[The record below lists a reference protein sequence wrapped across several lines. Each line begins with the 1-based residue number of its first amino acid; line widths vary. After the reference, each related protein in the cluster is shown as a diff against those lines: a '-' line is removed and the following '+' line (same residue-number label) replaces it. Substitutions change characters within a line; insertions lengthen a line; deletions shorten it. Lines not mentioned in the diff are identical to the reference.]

1 MSAPVQDL
9 PRPLGLAVGLSEPVP
24 DAAPGPTLDL
34 RPLVGAL
41 WSERQRLAAFALGG
55 GALALLLAFVLPPT
69 FVASVSVL
77 EAPRSNGAS
86 ALEQL
91 GMSADLLGLRSG
103 GGSNALTYPDVLR
116 SRRLLGTLLEQ
127 PFRNQAGAQKPL
139 IEWVQPGAPSPQRTS
154 LAIDELRQRLDI
166 ALDRRT
172 NLLRVSVSDRDPVLA
187 AAVANAACAEL
198 QRVVMTAMMTQAGA
212 NRRFI
217 EQQLVGAHQD
227 LARAEN
233 ALRGFSE
240 GNLRFGNA
248 PRLAL
253 EQARLMR
260 EVRTQEEIVIALTR
274 QREMAKVDEN
284 RDVPV
289 LNVLDPAVPPA
300 FRSSPQRV
308 PMTAIGVLLGL
319 AMGIA
324 LQWPRIATAL
334 SVRRG
339 ATESEEPIP
348 TQAAA

>member
-1 MSAPVQDL
+1 MSTPIREL
-9 PRPLGLAVGLSEPVP
+9 PRPIGLAAGLSEPP
-24 DAAPGPTLDL
+24 AETASGAALDL
-34 RPLVGAL
+34 RPLRAAL
-41 WSERQRLAAFALGG
+41 WSERVQLGVYALGS

-127 PFRNQAGAQKPL
+127 PFRNQQGTLKPL
-139 IEWVQPGAPSPQRTS
+139 IEWVQSGPSSPQRTS

-172 NLLRVSVSDRDPVLA
+172 NLLRVSVSDGDPVLA
-187 AAVANAACAEL
+187 AAIANAACAEL

-217 EQQLVGAHQD
+217 EQQLVGAHRD
-227 LARAEN
+227 LSRAEN

-253 EQARLMR
+253 EQARLIR

-300 FRSSPQRV
+300 FRSSPNRALMV
-308 PMTAIGVLLGL
+308 AIGVLLGL
-319 AMGIA
+319 AVGVA
-324 LQWPRIATAL
+324 LRWPRFASAL
-334 SVRRG
+334 AARRNPF
-339 ATESEEPIP
+339 ESEESDT

>member
-1 MSAPVQDL
+1 MSVAL
-9 PRPLGLAVGLSEPVP
+9 PRPIGLAEGLSEPVVDTP
-24 DAAPGPTLDL
+24 PGLVLDQRLLAA
-34 RPLVGAL
+34 AL
-41 WSERQRLAAFALGG
+41 WSERVRLGAFALGS

-127 PFRNQAGAQKPL
+127 PFRDQQGTQKPL
-139 IEWVQPGAPSPQRTS
+139 VEWVQSGPPSPQRTS
-154 LAIDELRQRLDI
+154 LAIDELRKRLDI

-198 QRVVMTAMMTQAGA
+198 QHVVMTAMMTQAGA

-227 LARAEN
+227 LSRAEN

-260 EVRTQEEIVIALTR
+260 EVRTQEEIVIALSR

-300 FRSSPQRV
+300 FRSSPNRGLMV
-308 PMTAIGVLLGL
+308 AIGVLLGL
-319 AMGIA
+319 AIGVA
-324 LQWPRIATAL
+324 LQWPRFAAAL
-334 SVRRG
+334 AVRH
-339 ATESEEPIP
+339 TEPESEESDAK
-348 TQAAA
+348 QAAA

>member
-1 MSAPVQDL
+1 MSAIMPDRTRPV
-9 PRPLGLAVGLSEPVP
+9 GIAVGLADTLHVTTTSSTPGVQPV
-24 DAAPGPTLDL
+24 L
-34 RPLVGAL
+34 RAL
-41 WSERQRLAAFALGG
+41 WRARLALSAFALGG
-55 GALALLLAFVLPPT
+55 AALALAIALVLPPT

-77 EAPRSNGAS
+77 EAPRSGGGS
-86 ALEQL
+86 ALDQL

-103 GGSNALTYPDVLR
+103 ATSNALTYPDVLR
-116 SRRLLGTLLEQ
+116 SRRLLGALLAQ
-127 PFRNQAGAQKPL
+127 RFRNSRGTEKPL
-139 IEWVQPGAPSPQRTS
+139 VDWIRSGAASPQRTE
-154 LAIDELRQRLDI
+154 LATDELRRRLDV

-198 QRVVMTAMMTQAGA
+198 QRIVMTAMMTQAGA
-212 NRRFI
+212 NRRFV
-217 EQQLVGAHQD
+217 EQRLGGARKD

-274 QREMAKVDEN
+274 QHEMAKVDEN

-289 LNVLDPAVPPA
+289 LNVLDPAQPPA
-300 FRSSPQRV
+300 FRSSPQRGMMV
-308 PMTAIGVLLGL
+308 VLGLFLGL
-319 AMGIA
+319 ALGAA
-324 LQWPRIATAL
+324 LRWPRLRVDAL
-334 SVRRG
+334 AAEAPGDDSWRER
-339 ATESEEPIP
+339 
-348 TQAAA
+348 AAA

>member
-1 MSAPVQDL
+1 MSTPILGL
-9 PRPLGLAVGLSEPVP
+9 PRPIGLARGLSEPSA
-24 DAAPGPTLDL
+24 DAH
-34 RPLVGAL
+34 PLPAFDVRRLGAAL
-41 WSERQRLAAFALGG
+41 WSERVRLGAFALGS
-55 GALALLLAFVLPPT
+55 GALALLIAFVLPPT

-77 EAPRSNGAS
+77 EAPRSSGAS
-86 ALEQL
+86 ALDQL

-127 PFRNQAGAQKPL
+127 PFNDQQGTQKPL
-139 IEWVQPGAPSPQRTS
+139 VEWLRSGPPSPQRTS
-154 LAIDELRQRLDI
+154 LAIDELRKRLDI

-187 AAVANAACAEL
+187 AAVANAACTEL

-227 LARAEN
+227 LSRAEN

-300 FRSSPQRV
+300 FRSSPKRGLMV
-308 PMTAIGVLLGL
+308 AIGALLGL
-319 AMGIA
+319 AIGIA
-324 LQWPRIATAL
+324 LRWPRLAAVLAVRL
-334 SVRRG
+334 SEP
-339 ATESEEPIP
+339 ESDEPVTP
-348 TQAAA
+348 KAAA